1 MPYFFFIIYMFIYPK
16 KKFLSVFHVNDVL
29 LGTDDDKE
37 MKD

>member
-1 MPYFFFIIYMFIYPK
+1 MPYFFFYHLYVHLSK